1 MALTGYYHNEL
12 ARVDKASQR
21 LREVMDG
28 LSSAFFIGTMTL
40 EGIVTYANKTALEA
54 VGVERKDV
62 LGRLFVETPW
72 WTYSEVTRQKL
83 RDAITRAAKGESSRF
98 DVIFENVHGEL
109 ITADF
114 SLHPVLDVKG
124 HVAYLV
130 PSGHDVTERRAADRA
145 LRMLSECNNL
155 LLRATDE
162 ISLMHDVCRLIVE
175 VGGYSMAWVGE
186 AQYDE
191 AKTIKSITYAGID
204 SGIISKDVVLTWAEN
219 DPKGQ
224 GATGRC
230 LRSGQVVIC
239 EDVQK
244 DSLISACLCNLALQ
258 KGFRGGM
265 AFPLFSNASARRV
278 LTLASRTVFNVAS
291 DEITLLK
298 NLADN
303 LAYGIENLRIQQQ
316 NKRIL
321 SAVNQ
326 IADGVAVSTGMEFFQ
341 RLVLTMTAALGA
353 HVGIITRAQV
363 GDVCSRT
370 VVAVQ
375 DGQLIENF
383 DVPILGT
390 PCEKLSAI
398 TKEWIVASEVQKEYP
413 LAEGLATF
421 GTEAYVGRRIE
432 DSQGQSMG
440 QICVL
445 FREPLAD
452 TSYVSATLKIF
463 TARVAAELER
473 QEKA

>member
-1 MALTGYYHNEL
+1 
-12 ARVDKASQR
+12 
-21 LREVMDG
+21 
-28 LSSAFFIGTMTL
+28 
-40 EGIVTYANKTALEA
+40 
-54 VGVERKDV
+54 
-62 LGRLFVETPW
+62 
-72 WTYSEVTRQKL
+72 
-83 RDAITRAAKGESSRF
+83 
-98 DVIFENVHGEL
+98 
-109 ITADF
+109 
-114 SLHPVLDVKG
+114 
-124 HVAYLV
+124 
-130 PSGHDVTERRAADRA
+130 DVTERRAADRA

>member
-62 LGRLFVETPW
+62 LGKPFVETPW

-278 LTLASRTVFNVAS
+278 LTLASRTVFNVPS
-291 DEITLLK
+291 
-298 NLADN
+298 N
-303 LAYGIENLRIQQQ
+303 
-316 NKRIL
+316 
-321 SAVNQ
+321 
-326 IADGVAVSTGMEFFQ
+326 
-341 RLVLTMTAALGA
+341 
-353 HVGIITRAQV
+353 
-363 GDVCSRT
+363 
-370 VVAVQ
+370 
-375 DGQLIENF
+375 
-383 DVPILGT
+383 
-390 PCEKLSAI
+390 
-398 TKEWIVASEVQKEYP
+398 
-413 LAEGLATF
+413 
-421 GTEAYVGRRIE
+421 
-432 DSQGQSMG
+432 
-440 QICVL
+440 
-445 FREPLAD
+445 
-452 TSYVSATLKIF
+452 
-463 TARVAAELER
+463 
-473 QEKA
+473 